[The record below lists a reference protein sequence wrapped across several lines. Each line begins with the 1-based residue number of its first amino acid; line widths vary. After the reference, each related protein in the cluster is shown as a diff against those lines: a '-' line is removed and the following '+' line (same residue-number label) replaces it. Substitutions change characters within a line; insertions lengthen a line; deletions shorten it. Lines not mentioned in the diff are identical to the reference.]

1 MTRIIYS
8 SLILGL
14 FASILLW
21 PSAKN
26 QATIEELMQKERA
39 WQTQYLGFDLVN
51 KVDST
56 LRNIQNNMLYLPI
69 AHTPESSLTYSEG
82 ATDEEMR
89 QAGIRVSQK
98 PYFQALFALI
108 VLAIGRMLVTGLLSL
123 SLLPFLGA
131 AIVDGLCER
140 EIRYARFKPSS
151 SLQFRVAGVTLFIV
165 IELIC
170 LISLIPLWIDPLV
183 ILGGILL
190 LAVCIQRLITHYYR

>member
-26 QATIEELMQKERA
+26 QASIEELMQKERA

-51 KVDST
+51 KVDSV

-140 EIRYARFKPSS
+140 EVRYARFKPSS
-151 SLQFRVAGVTLFIV
+151 SLQFRATGVTLFIV

-190 LAVCIQRLITHYYR
+190 LAVCTQRLITHYYR

>member
-14 FASILLW
+14 LASILLW

-26 QATIEELMQKERA
+26 QASIEELMQKERA

-51 KVDST
+51 KVDSV

-82 ATDEEMR
+82 STDEEMR

-131 AIVDGLCER
+131 TIVDGLCER
-140 EIRYARFKPSS
+140 EVRYARFKPSS
-151 SLQFRVAGVTLFIV
+151 SLQFRAAGVTLFIV

>member
-14 FASILLW
+14 LASILLW

-26 QATIEELMQKERA
+26 QASIEELMQKERA

-51 KVDST
+51 KVDSV

-82 ATDEEMR
+82 STDEEMR

-140 EIRYARFKPSS
+140 EVRYARFKPSS
-151 SLQFRVAGVTLFIV
+151 SLQFRAAGVTLFIV

-190 LAVCIQRLITHYYR
+190 LAVCTQRLITHYYR

>member
-1 MTRIIYS
+1 MTRLIYS

-14 FASILLW
+14 FASIFLW
-21 PSAKN
+21 PVAKN
-26 QATIEELMQKERA
+26 QACIEELMQKERT

-51 KVDST
+51 KVDTT

-69 AHTPESSLTYSEG
+69 SHSTESSLVYSEG
-82 ATDEEMR
+82 STDDEMR

-140 EIRYARFKPSS
+140 EVRYAKFKPSS
-151 SLQFRVAGVTLFIV
+151 SLQFRAAGVTLFIV

-170 LISLIPLWIDPLV
+170 LISLMPLWIDPLV

-190 LAVCIQRLITHYYR
+190 LTVCVQRLITHYYR

>member
-1 MTRIIYS
+1 MTRLIYS

-21 PSAKN
+21 PVAKN
-26 QATIEELMQKERA
+26 QACIEELMQKERT

-51 KVDST
+51 KVDTT

-69 AHTPESSLTYSEG
+69 SHSTESSLVYSEG
-82 ATDEEMR
+82 STDDEMR

-140 EIRYARFKPSS
+140 EVRYAKFKPSS
-151 SLQFRVAGVTLFIV
+151 SLQFRAAGVTLFIV
-165 IELIC
+165 IEQIC
-170 LISLIPLWIDPLV
+170 LISLMPLWIDPLV

-190 LAVCIQRLITHYYR
+190 LTVCVQRLITHYYR